1 MRRCLYK
8 RDPAK
13 ECAVF
18 GVLLVGETGSRKS
31 ALTFQEQRWLLKA
44 RNSQNHTIPT
54 VSTVAGIPVAL
65 YNTPGM
71 DDKPAKDRHACM
83 GMWRLIESKKMLSI
97 NERHIKQNHIDTMRA
112 C

>member
-1 MRRCLYK
+1 MK
-8 RDPAK
+8 QAQ
-13 ECAVF
+13 
-18 GVLLVGETGSRKS
+18 GSLHS
-31 ALTFQEQRWLLKA
+31 STTFQEQSWLLKA

-83 GMWRLIESKKMLSI
+83 EMRRLIESKKI
-97 NERHIKQNHIDTMRA
+97 NLVISAFNK
-112 C
+112 